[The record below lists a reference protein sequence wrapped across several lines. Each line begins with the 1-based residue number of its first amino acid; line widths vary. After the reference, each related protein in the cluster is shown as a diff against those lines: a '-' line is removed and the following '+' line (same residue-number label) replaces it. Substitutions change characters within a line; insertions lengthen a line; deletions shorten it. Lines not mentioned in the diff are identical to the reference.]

1 MRMIFQKIFKT
12 CHFFHRFA
20 AKMLKYFLILAR
32 RHLNFH
38 QKLFVKITCIHNN
51 YLSLFII
58 YFKNEYIGLSATPKE
73 FLADSKMIGSTV

>member
-1 MRMIFQKIFKT
+1 MRMIFQKIFKI

-20 AKMLKYFLILAR
+20 AKMLKYFLTLAR

-51 YLSLFII
+51 YFEHLF
-58 YFKNEYIGLSATPKE
+58 YFKNEHIGLSATPKE